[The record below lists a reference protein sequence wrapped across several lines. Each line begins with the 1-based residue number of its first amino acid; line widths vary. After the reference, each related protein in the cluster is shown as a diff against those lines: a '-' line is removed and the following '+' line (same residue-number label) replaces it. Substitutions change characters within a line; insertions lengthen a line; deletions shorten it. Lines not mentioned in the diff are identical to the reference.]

1 MGSKPSPTGIKAVFF
16 DIGGVCVRFP
26 IPSYVLA
33 NRRIQVDSPML
44 AIASYEAL
52 HKIPSGYINYAI
64 SASAPSGAWQRL
76 ERNEMALDSQ
86 FFAEFARDIRKRS
99 VWKRFHEEKG
109 LQLLSYDNAP
119 PRIDA
124 ESLFWDMMER
134 GQKRVDVV
142 MAAVQRL
149 RDQGVRVGALTN
161 DYPYPEG
168 HPYAQ
173 GKNELRELFDV
184 YVSSAETGM
193 RKPER
198 GIYLK
203 AMEMVGLKE
212 GEGAKVAFLDDI
224 GANLKT
230 ARELGWNTVRV
241 KIGETKKAVRELEEI
256 VGLPLLEERSKL

>member
-1 MGSKPSPTGIKAVFF
+1 
-16 DIGGVCVRFP
+16 
-26 IPSYVLA
+26 
-33 NRRIQVDSPML
+33 ML
-44 AIASYEAL
+44 AIASYEAT

-76 ERNEMALDSQ
+76 ERNEMSLDSR
-86 FFAEFARDIRKRS
+86 FFAEFAGDIRKRS
-99 VWKRFHEEKG
+99 VWKRFHEERG
-109 LQLLSYDNAP
+109 LPLLSYDSAP
-119 PRIDA
+119 PRVDA
-124 ESLFWDMMER
+124 ERLFWDMMER
-134 GQKRVDVV
+134 GQRRVDEV
-142 MAAVQRL
+142 MRAVQRL
-149 RDQGVRVGALTN
+149 RRNGVIVGALTN

-173 GKNELRELFDV
+173 GKKELRGAFDI

-203 AMEMVGLKE
+203 AMEMVGLQE
-212 GEGAKVAFLDDI
+212 GEGGKVAFLDDI

-241 KIGETKKAVRELEEI
+241 RIGEAKAAVRELEEI